1 MVDRLGT
8 SDGKSGS
15 GSIKGIHMLLPHLLL
30 AAILVLSVYSQL
42 TMRSRALVHASGA
55 NSSADYLQYL
65 IGMATDWRVLSAAG
79 ATFLAGI
86 FWLLTLQ
93 RLELGYAFPFMALS
107 FVLVPV
113 SARFLLGESLP
124 AIQLLG
130 LGLVVAGVSISA
142 LAR

>member
-1 MVDRLGT
+1 
-8 SDGKSGS
+8 
-15 GSIKGIHMLLPHLLL
+15 MLLPHLLL
-30 AAILVLSVYSQL
+30 VAVLVLSVYSQL
-42 TMRSRALVHASGA
+42 TMKSRALLHSSGT

-86 FWLLTLQ
+86 CWLLALQ

-107 FVLVPV
+107 FVLIPV
-113 SARFLLGESLP
+113 SAKLFLGEPLP
-124 AIQLLG
+124 MVQLLG
-130 LGLVVAGVSISA
+130 LGLVTVGVSISA